1 VLVVGPSGAG
11 KDTVMRAAQAR
22 LAEAKEFVF
31 VRRVISRSPDEHED
45 HEPVSVAE
53 FQAREQRG
61 EFALSWR
68 AHDTY
73 YGVPIGIEADMAAG
87 ATVICN
93 ASRTIIAAARQ
104 RYPSVQVIEITA
116 PPDVL
121 AERLARRGREPQA
134 GQDARLTREVEGASA
149 GAGDVRIENKGT
161 IETGVALFL
170 VALGRSVDWRASNA
184 TLELGP
190 HR

>member
-1 VLVVGPSGAG
+1 
-11 KDTVMRAAQAR
+11 MRGAQAH
-22 LAEAKEFVF
+22 LAGGKEFVF
-31 VRRVISRSPDEHED
+31 VRRVISRPRDEYED

-68 AHDTY
+68 AHDTC
-73 YGVPIGIEADMAAG
+73 YGVPIGIEADIAAG

-104 RYPSVQVIEITA
+104 RYPSVRVIEITA
-116 PPDVL
+116 PPEVL
-121 AERLARRGREPQA
+121 AERLARRGRETPT
-134 GQDARLTREVEGASA
+134 GQNARLTRQVERPSDD
-149 GAGDVRIENKGT
+149 AGDVRIENKGA

-170 VALGRSVDWRASNA
+170 AALGCRGDFRAA
-184 TLELGP
+184 
-190 HR
+190 